1 MQREEFC
8 LPKPV
13 SVLPVPEN
21 QLLASLPADSL
32 ARLKSSLEPVP
43 LLLRDTLHIADGP
56 ITKVYFP
63 LSGWVSMLAPLE
75 SGDVAEVGLIGR
87 EGMIGL
93 PIALGATHDS
103 LEAMVQG
110 EGTALSMSAE
120 GFGAALESDA
130 VLRTLILRYAFAHLM
145 QVSRTAACNVHHLV
159 EQRLARWLL
168 MSHDRSGE
176 DTFVMT
182 HEFLGMMLG
191 VRRAGISVAA
201 GTLQKAGLIH
211 YERGMITVTDRP
223 GLENASCEC
232 YSIVCRDFAPL
243 TRDGPKNRLPPQ

>member
-1 MQREEFC
+1 M
-8 LPKPV
+8 
-13 SVLPVPEN
+13 PEN

-43 LLLRDTLHIADGP
+43 LLLHDTLHIVDGP
-56 ITKVYFP
+56 IAKVYFP

-87 EGMIGL
+87 EGMVGL
-93 PIALGATHDS
+93 SIALGATHSS

-110 EGTALSMSAE
+110 EGAALSMSAE
-120 GFGAALESDA
+120 VFRDALEGDA
-130 VLRTLILRYAFAHLM
+130 VLQKLILRFAFAHLM

-168 MSHDRSGE
+168 MSHDRSGA

-201 GTLQKAGLIH
+201 GALQKAGLIH
-211 YERGMITVTDRP
+211 YERGTITVTDRT

-232 YSIVCRDFAPL
+232 YGIVRRDFAPV
-243 TRDGPKNRLPPQ
+243 TRDGSTGRVPP